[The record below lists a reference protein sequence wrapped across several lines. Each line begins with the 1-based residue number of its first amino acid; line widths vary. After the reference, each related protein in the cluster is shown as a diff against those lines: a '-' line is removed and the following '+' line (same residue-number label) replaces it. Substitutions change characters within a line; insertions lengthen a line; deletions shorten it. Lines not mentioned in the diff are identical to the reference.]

1 MTDWVLPG
9 ILKVEDVHAVDPVIL
24 CMMSNISTGV
34 ILGYVNKFIGSASSS
49 NDAVKVEAASVIGS
63 AYEQVNKVNDYLN
76 SEEAKNLADTLC
88 SLQYSDVSAELPIEQ
103 LISYRSVILDLLS
116 EDKDFV
122 ESYEKESLEGQASGM
137 KVAYT
142 PKLDESNYFRC
153 LHEMDVYIAE
163 HGASPETSR
172 LIDRIRSN
180 KNLFVNSRAKL
191 NSSTVLRKAI
201 YKKDRLRSILR
212 GLDFL
217 IDKKNSGASPRSWRI
232 I

>member
-1 MTDWVLPG
+1 MTEWVLPG
-9 ILKVEDVHAVDPVIL
+9 ILKVQDVHAVDPVIL

-34 ILGYVNKFIGSASSS
+34 ILGYVNKFIESAEGST
-49 NDAVKVEAASVIGS
+49 DAVKVEAAAVMRS

-76 SEEAKNLADTLC
+76 SDEAKDLADTLC
-88 SLQYSDVSAELPIEQ
+88 SLQYSDVSAELPIEK

-122 ESYEKESLEGQASGM
+122 ESYTKESLEGQASGM

-142 PKLDESNYFRC
+142 PKLDESNYYRVI
-153 LHEMDVYIAE
+153 HEMNVHMASN
-163 HGASPETSR
+163 GANNETAN
-172 LIDRIRSN
+172 LVKRIKNN

-217 IDKKNSGASPRSWRI
+217 IDKKNSGVSPRSWRI